1 MKGSSNAQKH
11 TPKKR
16 IKWPYSQRETE
27 YIQSLIYMGLKK
39 LTDIGNWVNYEQ
51 FCSAMG
57 EIPDS
62 ICAPEWQQYCNS
74 LKGKFAKESNEK
86 LRKSIFGECILDL
99 RNRGLFPSDISGL
112 TGNFSVYISQILS
125 EKNQN

>member
-1 MKGSSNAQKH
+1 MKSPSNTQKH

-27 YIQSLIYMGLKK
+27 YLESLIYIGLKK

-51 FCSAMG
+51 FCSVMG

-62 ICAPEWQQYCNS
+62 ICAPECQQYCNS
-74 LKGKFAKESNEK
+74 LKEKFAKGSNER
-86 LRKSIFGECILDL
+86 LRKNIFGECIRDL
-99 RNRGLFPSDISGL
+99 KNRGLLPSNIYWL
-112 TGNFSVYISQILS
+112 TWNFSKYISQILS